1 MYDNHIGKIANLE
14 KQLSTLDMIAND
26 YKTSYEAKTKQYEA
40 LDVQYQLKKDD
51 YDELESSYWIVE
63 AKRNAWKTFTIVG
76 IPVSFVGGVLLT
88 VKLLN

>member
-26 YKTSYEAKTKQYEA
+26 YRVSYEAKTKQYEA
-40 LDVQYQLKKDD
+40 LDIQHQLIQTD
-51 YDELESSYWIVE
+51 YDELEYSYWILD
-63 AKRNAWKTFTIVG
+63 AKRNTWKALTIVG